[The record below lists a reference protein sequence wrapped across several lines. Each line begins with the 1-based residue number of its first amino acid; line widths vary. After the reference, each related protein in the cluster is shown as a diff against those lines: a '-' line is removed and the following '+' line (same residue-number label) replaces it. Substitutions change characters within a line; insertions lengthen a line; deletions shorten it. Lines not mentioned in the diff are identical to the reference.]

1 VQLVIVF
8 RKLNVE
14 VLDPTEFTVDVPLF
28 WNFRIVRDSCPFYF
42 ILFIGVQLALRSY
55 QDQIFVLCR
64 FVKILL
70 QLKLDKFELTL

>member
-28 WNFRIVRDSCPFYF
+28 WNFRIVRDSCPFHF

-55 QDQIFVLCR
+55 QDKIFILCR